1 MRFLLE
7 GRSGGRVRA
16 GSAGRAG
23 ERLGPAGGR
32 PDLSSHP
39 DRFFV
44 GRVVKNY
51 MFTSSTKFP
60 VSADQTEV

>member
-1 MRFLLE
+1 MGGF
-7 GRSGGRVRA
+7 GRVRLGA
-16 GSAGRAG
+16 RAG
-23 ERLGPAGGR
+23 GFGPAGGR

>member
-1 MRFLLE
+1 METTHFLLE

-23 ERLGPAGGR
+23 GR

-39 DRFFV
+39 DRFFA
-44 GRVVKNY
+44 GSVVKNY